1 MNPTDES
8 AVAEVLQTGGR
19 VSRLPESIRVTET
32 ELLHFLESCGIVAKY
47 SAGDTRGYLC
57 AGKR

>member
-1 MNPTDES
+1 MPRDDRSREERTLRQ
-8 AVAEVLQTGGR
+8 AVA
-19 VSRLPESIRVTET
+19 LPESIRVTET